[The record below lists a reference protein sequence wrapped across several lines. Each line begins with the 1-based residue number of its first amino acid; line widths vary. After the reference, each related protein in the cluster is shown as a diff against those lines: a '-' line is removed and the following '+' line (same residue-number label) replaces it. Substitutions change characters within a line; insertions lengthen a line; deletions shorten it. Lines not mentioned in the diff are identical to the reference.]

1 MKGIILAGGAGT
13 RLYPLTELV
22 CKQLLPVSDKP
33 MIHYPLSVLMLAGIQ
48 DILIIS
54 TPKDL
59 PLFTQFLGDGSKLG
73 IQLRHVSQPEP
84 KGIADALLIGEPF
97 VGHDDVCLILGD
109 NIFYGAKF
117 ISRLP
122 KAHEKQTKATI
133 FAYQVHD
140 PERYGVV
147 EFDKDGRAFSLEE
160 KPDNPKSS
168 YAVPG
173 LYFYDNRA
181 IQIARDLEVSKRGE
195 LEITDVNRQ
204 YMKTGDLH
212 VTELGRGT
220 AWLDMGTH
228 TSLLEASNFVAAIEA
243 RQGLKIGCV
252 EEVAYRMGYL
262 SKPALKQNIE
272 SMPESSYR
280 EYLERLI
287 DEQQSTSGWTWP
299 GD

>member
-13 RLYPLTELV
+13 RLYPLTEVV
-22 CKQLLPVSDKP
+22 CKQLLPVCDKP

-59 PLFTQFLGDGSKLG
+59 PLLMQFLGDGANLG
-73 IQLRHVSQPEP
+73 IQLRYAPQPEP
-84 KGIADALLIGEPF
+84 KGIAEALIIGEPF
-97 VGHDDVCLILGD
+97 IRYDDICLILGD

-140 PERYGVV
+140 PERYGIV
-147 EFDKDGRAFSLEE
+147 EFDKNGRALSLEE
-160 KPDNPKSS
+160 KPNKPRSS

-181 IQIARDLEVSKRGE
+181 IQIAKNLKASRRGE
-195 LEITDVNRQ
+195 LEITDVNQQ
-204 YMKTGDLH
+204 YMKTGDLY
-212 VTELGRGT
+212 VTNLGRGT

-228 TSLLEASNFVAAIEA
+228 ISLLEASNFVATIEA

-252 EEVAYRMGYL
+252 EEVAYRMGYITK
-262 SKPALKQNIE
+262 STLKEDIDK
-272 SMPESSYR
+272 MPESSYR
-280 EYLERLI
+280 EYLERLL
-287 DEQQSTSGWTWP
+287 DEQESISE
-299 GD
+299 